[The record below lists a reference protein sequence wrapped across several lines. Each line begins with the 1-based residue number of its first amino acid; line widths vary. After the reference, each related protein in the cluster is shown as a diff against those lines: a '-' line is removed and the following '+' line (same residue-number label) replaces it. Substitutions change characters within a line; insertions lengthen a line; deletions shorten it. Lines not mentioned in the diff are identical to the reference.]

1 MAEEDDKRMDKE
13 IIVTERPET
22 VSWEAISSVL
32 RTAHMENVKNG
43 IVLPYPHLS
52 PDELREKVEGRGGKM
67 FVALCAGKLI
77 ATGAVAI
84 IEKNLWCGTG
94 KYAYC
99 FLASVLPEYK
109 GMGAYRRI
117 ETEQEKYAS
126 AQGVMRCMFDT
137 DERNQ
142 RILEISKRNGYRL
155 VEFRVREGRNSV
167 VLVKWLEECPFS
179 RLKCWMKYH
188 MIRFRKLLRRK
199 L

>member
-1 MAEEDDKRMDKE
+1 M
-13 IIVTERPET
+13 
-22 VSWEAISSVL
+22 
-32 RTAHMENVKNG
+32 
-43 IVLPYPHLS
+43 Y
-52 PDELREKVEGRGGKM
+52 
-67 FVALCAGKLI
+67 VALCDGKVI

-84 IEKNLWCGTG
+84 IEKNLWCGEG

-99 FLASVLPEYK
+99 FLASVLPGYN

-126 AQGVMRCMFDT
+126 SQGVKRCMFDT
-137 DERNQ
+137 DERNH
-142 RILEISKRNGYRL
+142 RMLEISKRNGYRL
-155 VEFRVREGRNSV
+155 VEFRAREGRNSV

-188 MIRFRKLLRRK
+188 MIRFRKLLRSK